1 MITLDDVMQA
11 SGGPEEDTSGGFKY
25 GGWAAPYSDELF
37 GKILE
42 EDLKPADY
50 ILGRKTFE
58 IFASYWPQ
66 HADFWPGI
74 MKAPNTSCRRP

>member
-25 GGWAAPYSDELF
+25 GGWTAPYSDELF

-50 ILGRKTFE
+50 ILGRKLLRFLHLTGPSMLTFGQ
-58 IFASYWPQ
+58 AS
-66 HADFWPGI
+66 
-74 MKAPNTSCRRP
+74 

>member
-42 EDLKPADY
+42 EELKLADY
-50 ILGRKTFE
+50 MLGRKTFE